1 MARKIRKVHLTRLG
15 VPKVTNPDVSSI
27 DRTMAKALRNAVDPK
42 TPSIM
47 SEVSKYAGLLAQD
60 KNRKGG
66 YGKITKVF

>member
-1 MARKIRKVHLTRLG
+1 MTRLG

-60 KNRKGG
+60 KDRKGG